1 MIPSEDVLGVA
12 KVYGVDIKIEIDKI
26 TLNPRRVFMRC
37 RDKYRWRA
45 IDSKYERDINY
56 IISFNQLLI
65 ADLREIS
72 KI

>member
-12 KVYGVDIKIEIDKI
+12 KGCGVNIRIDK
-26 TLNPRRVFMRC
+26 TSVNPRRVFMRC